1 MHEHAHDHRNGSHI
15 FVRSIFVHDWPVE
28 THCAGSQEATDE
40 MNERVLV
47 LISIAIA
54 ATGLVL
60 LQTYKEYAK
69 FSESLMTL
77 LGLIA
82 SVLSIWQ
89 FLRRD

>member
-1 MHEHAHDHRNGSHI
+1 
-15 FVRSIFVHDWPVE
+15 
-28 THCAGSQEATDE
+28 

-47 LISIAIA
+47 LLSIAIA

-89 FLRRD
+89 FMRRD